1 MNIATKLATIA
12 ITAVCF
18 SGCISD
24 ENDSTNN
31 ACQSAAA
38 CKEFAQSKMSTFQG
52 LVTKMDSGYVIS
64 NSTIG
69 NSSFSILT
77 FTLKL
82 DSSIDS
88 SKAYS
93 FHEKA
98 SSSYSSDSKFYI
110 VYRTLAPS
118 VSNDSVYAD
127 LDKSYSSI
135 LPYGTGYEKIT
146 DNWYIAVE
154 SPNQN

>member
-1 MNIATKLATIA
+1 MNIATKLTTIA
-12 ITAVCF
+12 IAAICL

-24 ENDSTNN
+24 ESDSSNN
-31 ACQSAAA
+31 VCQSAAA
-38 CKEFAQSKMSTFQG
+38 CKEFAQSNMPSLQG
-52 LVTKMDSGYVIS
+52 LVKKMDSGNV
-64 NSTIG
+64 IG
-69 NSSFSILT
+69 NSFIGNGSFSISAI
-77 FTLKL
+77 TLKL
-82 DSSIDS
+82 ASSIDS

-93 FHEKA
+93 FREK
-98 SSSYSSDSKFYI
+98 SSSNYSTASKFYI

-135 LPYGTGYEKIT
+135 MPYGTGYEKIS